1 MAKLATDC
9 IGLDLLRD
17 DTPKSALRAGESRT
31 LPATLLGAGFLLRLA
46 WAHFTFLNGDEGLH
60 YSISVRPSV
69 ALTYKESLATAHP
82 PLLLVFLH
90 CWSWIGNSELLLRLP
105 SALAGT
111 AFCWLMFLWLK
122 RVLDRGVA
130 IIALSLLLFAPPMIW
145 LSAEVRQYALL
156 WFFGA
161 ASLLFLELGVS
172 EQSKRMMLLSSL
184 SLYLALLCHYSSFV
198 LALVLGIYG
207 LVRICHSKSPAGVA
221 EVWAVGQMGALT
233 LVLWLLRNQ
242 VSKLK
247 AEGMPQWIA
256 DSYLRSSVFHP
267 GVDRVIP
274 FVLGATFRFFHYIFA
289 QTAAGAL
296 GPLLFG
302 IGLLLLVKD
311 RHSNVDSNRPSGIAL
326 ALLLVLPF
334 IINCSLALAAI
345 YPYGGSRHDSYLA
358 MFAIPGIAIALARWR
373 VSRSWVKPVVIVAAL
388 GFCNLFPKPLGEYI
402 EPRNHNRALMI
413 DAADFL
419 RHSVAPDSII
429 FTDEQGRLLLNY
441 YLCGSA
447 MGALDLPWPEF
458 REPRCPGN
466 RLVVLN
472 EWNFR
477 EDTFPERLHDLRR
490 TYNLSSGTTIWLFQA
505 GWYIDKALDL
515 RDEFARVGCNAPHE
529 YGKSILICPAV
540 LGPDQIARTTTDRR
554 EDSAP

>member
-1 MAKLATDC
+1 MAKLATDYT
-9 IGLDLLRD
+9 GLDLLRD
-17 DTPKSALRAGESRT
+17 DTPKFALRAGEST
-31 LPATLLGAGFLLRLA
+31 ALPATLLGAGFLLRLA

-69 ALTYKESLATAHP
+69 ALTYKESLTTAHP
-82 PLLLVFLH
+82 PLLPVLLH
-90 CWSWIGNSELLLRLP
+90 YWSWIGNSELLLRLP

-111 AFCWLMFLWLK
+111 AFCWLMFIWLK

-172 EQSKRMMLLSSL
+172 ELSKRMMLLSSL

-207 LVRICHSKSPAGVA
+207 LVRICSAKSPAGVTA
-221 EVWAVGQMGALT
+221 VWAVGQMGALT

-242 VSKLK
+242 VSRLK
-247 AEGMPQWIA
+247 AEGMPQWIS

-274 FVLGATFRFFHYIFA
+274 FVLGATFRFFHYLFA

-302 IGLLLLVKD
+302 IGLLLLVKNH
-311 RHSNVDSNRPSGIAL
+311 HSSAESNRPSGIVL

-373 VSRSWVKPVVIVAAL
+373 VSRRVKPVAIIAAL
-388 GFCNLFPKPLGEYI
+388 GFCNLHPNPLGEYI
-402 EPRNHNRALMI
+402 QPRNQNRALMI
-413 DAADFL
+413 NAADFL
-419 RHSVAPDSII
+419 RHSATPGSII

-447 MGALDLPWPEF
+447 MGGLDWPWPEF

-490 TYNLSSGTTIWLFQA
+490 TYNLASGTTIWLFQA

-529 YGKSILICPAV
+529 YGKSILICPAI
-540 LGPDQIARTTTDRR
+540 LGPDQIAKATTDHRG
-554 EDSAP
+554 DSAQ